1 MYQVHRYNQM
11 DANFVKWYMASD
23 VNLARNMGDIGADP
37 QGLMGRRREEGY
49 PPHRGRGLEVG

>member
-1 MYQVHRYNQM
+1 
-11 DANFVKWYMASD
+11 MASD
-23 VNLARNMGDIGADP
+23 VNLARIMGDIGADP